1 MPERLETLTRYT
13 IAQEHRHPGSSGE
26 FSALLNVLATATKII
41 ANQVTRGRI
50 ADTAAHGA
58 ASGRPTAVRAAAPRG
73 GQSASGVYP
82 SGDEDVAKPDCRD
95 PEPVPEV
102 LRAQP
107 ESLLS
112 RSTGTVAAGDPDP
125 VRRRRIDA
133 IANDIMVA
141 ESEWTGPLAAL
152 LSEQMA
158 GFHPVPTEFRRGK
171 YLLAFD
177 PLDGSSNIDVNLPVG
192 TIFSVLRCPDDT
204 RAPGAQDFLQPG
216 VRQVCAGFTLY
227 GPATMLVLTTGDG
240 VDGFT
245 LDREIG
251 AFVLTHP
258 RMRIP
263 ERTSGFAINAANERF
278 WARPVR
284 RYVHEC
290 LAGVDGP
297 RGRDFN
303 MRWVAS
309 LVADTFHI
317 LTRGGVYLYPYDT
330 RCAGRVSLLYGA
342 NPIAFVVE
350 QAGGAATT
358 GYARVL
364 EVTPEDLHQRVPLI
378 FGSRPEVERVERY
391 HREPEEG
398 PRFDASLFGTRSL
411 FRPVGH

>member
-1 MPERLETLTRYT
+1 MPEGLKTLTRYT
-13 IAQEHRHPGSSGE
+13 IEEEHRHPGSSGE
-26 FSALLNVLATATKII
+26 FSALVNVVATATKII
-41 ANQVTRGRI
+41 ANQVTRGAI
-50 ADTAAHGA
+50 VGSLGA
-58 ASGRPTAVRAAAPRG
+58 SEPGNLAPTVHR
-73 GQSASGVYP
+73 
-82 SGDEDVAKPDCRD
+82 K
-95 PEPVPEV
+95 
-102 LRAQP
+102 L
-107 ESLLS
+107 
-112 RSTGTVAAGDPDP
+112 
-125 VRRRRIDA
+125 DA

-141 ESEWTGPLAAL
+141 ETQWTGHLSAL

-158 GFHPVPTEFRRGK
+158 DIHPVPDVHRRGK

-192 TIFSVLRCPDDT
+192 TIFSIL
-204 RAPGAQDFLQPG
+204 RAPESGPSTTADFLQPG

-227 GPATMLVLTTGDG
+227 GPATMLVLTTGSG

-263 ERTSGFAINAANERF
+263 EDTSGFAINAANERF
-278 WARPVR
+278 WERPVR

-290 LAGVDGP
+290 LDGVDGP

-330 RCAGRVSLLYGA
+330 RRPGRVSLLYGA
-342 NPIAFVVE
+342 NPIAYIVE
-350 QAGGAATT
+350 QAGGWATT
-358 GYARVL
+358 GGDRVL
-364 EVTPEDLHQRVPLI
+364 EVAPKQVHQQVPLI
-378 FGSRPEVERVERY
+378 FGSRNEVARIERY
-391 HREPEEG
+391 HSEPEEG
-398 PRFDASLFGTRSL
+398 PSFDSSLFGSRSL
-411 FRPVGH
+411 FRPAGR

>member
-1 MPERLETLTRYT
+1 MPEGLKTLTRYT
-13 IAQEHRHPGSSGE
+13 IEQEHRHPGSSGE

-50 ADTAAHGA
+50 AG
-58 ASGRPTAVRAAAPRG
+58 
-73 GQSASGVYP
+73 
-82 SGDEDVAKPDCRD
+82 
-95 PEPVPEV
+95 
-102 LRAQP
+102 
-107 ESLLS
+107 
-112 RSTGTVAAGDPDP
+112 STGARTADSLPPSAH
-125 VRRRRIDA
+125 RRLDA

-141 ESEWTGPLAAL
+141 ESQWTGLLSAL
-152 LSEQMA
+152 LSEQTA
-158 GFHPVPTEFRRGK
+158 EFHPGPAEYRRGN

-192 TIFSVLRCPDDT
+192 TIFSVLR
-204 RAPGAQDFLQPG
+204 APGEDRLPEAEDFLQPG

-227 GPATMLVLTTGDG
+227 GPATMLVLTTGSG

-263 ERTSGFAINAANERF
+263 EDTAGFAINAANERF
-278 WARPVR
+278 WERPVR

-290 LAGVDGP
+290 LEGVDGP

-317 LTRGGVYLYPYDT
+317 LTRGGIYLYPYDT
-330 RCAGRVSLLYGA
+330 RDPERPGRVSLLYGA

-358 GYARVL
+358 GGDRVL
-364 EVTPEDLHQRVPLI
+364 EVVPRALHQQVPII
-378 FGSRPEVERVERY
+378 FGSRREVERIVGY
-391 HREPEEG
+391 HREPEAG
-398 PRFDASLFGTRSL
+398 PSFDASLFGTRSL
-411 FRPVGH
+411 FRPARH

>member
-1 MPERLETLTRYT
+1 MPEGLKTLTRYT
-13 IAQEHRHPGSSGE
+13 IEQEHRHPGSSGE

-41 ANQVTRGRI
+41 ANRVTRGRI
-50 ADTAAHGA
+50 VG
-58 ASGRPTAVRAAAPRG
+58 SLG
-73 GQSASGVYP
+73 
-82 SGDEDVAKPDCRD
+82 
-95 PEPVPEV
+95 
-102 LRAQP
+102 AQP
-107 ESLLS
+107 GDSLP
-112 RSTGTVAAGDPDP
+112 STLH
-125 VRRRRIDA
+125 RRMDA
-133 IANDIMVA
+133 IANDIMVS
-141 ESEWTGPLAAL
+141 ESQWTGPLAAL
-152 LSEQMA
+152 LSEQTSS
-158 GFHPVPTEFRRGK
+158 FHPVPSEYRRGK

-192 TIFSVLRCPDDT
+192 TIFSVLRAPEDG
-204 RAPGAQDFLQPG
+204 REPGAADFLQPG
-216 VRQVCAGFTLY
+216 TRQVCAGFTLY
-227 GPATMLVLTTGDG
+227 GPATMLVLTTGTG

-258 RMRIP
+258 RLRIP
-263 ERTSGFAINAANERF
+263 EDTSGFAINAANERF
-278 WARPVR
+278 WERPVR

-290 LAGVDGP
+290 LEGVDGP

-330 RCAGRVSLLYGA
+330 RSPGRVSLLYGA

-358 GYARVL
+358 GHERVL
-364 EVTPEDLHQRVPLI
+364 EVRPDELHQRVPLI
-378 FGSRPEVERVERY
+378 FGSRHEVERIEHY
-391 HREPEEG
+391 HRHPDEG

-411 FRPVGH
+411 FRPARH